1 MCFEYSFAQEVV
13 NAETL
18 GLRVVQSWV
27 DCERTGG
34 VGRVGA
40 GSGIEED
47 EEWDRMVGKAGRTG
61 VFEAEGLRVAAKTG

>member
-1 MCFEYSFAQEVV
+1 MV

-47 EEWDRMVGKAGRTG
+47 EECDRMMGKAGKRG
-61 VFEAEGLRVAAKTG
+61 GFEAEGLWVTGKKR